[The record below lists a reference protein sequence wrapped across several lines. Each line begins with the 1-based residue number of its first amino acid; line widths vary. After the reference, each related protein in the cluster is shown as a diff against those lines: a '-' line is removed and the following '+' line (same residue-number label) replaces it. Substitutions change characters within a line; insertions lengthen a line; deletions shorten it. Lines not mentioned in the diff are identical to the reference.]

1 MVAAKRSI
9 RHGRGSGQP
18 CTARSHRS
26 ARRSAAAGLHTC
38 HFRNTTNAALAE
50 IGIARTINKF
60 TLTIGLA
67 IMARGA
73 VIKPNRGLSVFCA
86 RFTPVGAYMALLKN
100 GFRPWASAWDTQ
112 PLNHTDNVQS
122 GKCRRGVAISRV
134 DRPEWHDAKQ
144 EVPNN
149 DGYRKCGQ
157 PAPPEN
163 SGSSLLGC
171 HRRGDH
177 VAAYR
182 HDCGRWLTNDRKIR
196 ALRGPIA
203 FSRRVSS
210 PAERW
215 GCQRMGWVLVS
226 TFRG

>member
-1 MVAAKRSI
+1 
-9 RHGRGSGQP
+9 
-18 CTARSHRS
+18 
-26 ARRSAAAGLHTC
+26 
-38 HFRNTTNAALAE
+38 
-50 IGIARTINKF
+50 
-60 TLTIGLA
+60 
-67 IMARGA
+67 MARGA

-210 PAERW
+210 PRGTMGLPTHGVGIGLDFPRVAISAEVP
-215 GCQRMGWVLVS
+215 QRGSSTSSFANRLVNRHGS
-226 TFRG
+226 HMKTARTALQDTATR